1 MLGWIAVQSERIRT
15 RTKKFW
21 GWLVSD
27 RLFVFVL
34 VIFFSLVIL
43 GVLLWWN
50 WVYIWEWAKNHDSEI
65 LRNWVLILLGS
76 IGLPLATWRSIV
88 AQKQAQISERGLLN
102 ERYQKGAE
110 MLGSKT
116 LATRMGGIYAL
127 ERLAREHPNE
137 YHLQIMD
144 LLCAFIRHP
153 TEKDKNLE
161 DGDGGKSGI
170 PNETESPKCPLDVKA
185 AALAIGRRK
194 MRQIR
199 IENKE
204 EDWHLDLRNANLSGV
219 TLITPDGINFEGALL
234 IGANLLGAS
243 LVGAKLSNAH
253 FMSANLSNANLSGT
267 HLSQVELYKANLSS
281 SKLIGSMNLTQ
292 YQLNRGY
299 IWEGEQSP
307 DLHHAFCKDTGK
319 LLIWENEPR
328 PKPETD
334 EQR

>member
-1 MLGWIAVQSERIRT
+1 MIIEFLKEWVAEQFKRIT
-15 RTKKFW
+15 RELISSF
-21 GWLVSD
+21 
-27 RLFVFVL
+27 FL
-34 VIFFSLVIL
+34 VIGLSVIALTLYFFWYIVDIQSGWEKLWAWIETAPNEDTSGGSGHKVDSGTLRNRILIVIGLTGVIL
-43 GVLLWWN
+43 A
-50 WVYIWEWAKNHDSEI
+50 I
-65 LRNWVLILLGS
+65 
-76 IGLPLATWRSIV
+76 WRSIV
-88 AQKQAQISERGLLN
+88 AHRQTQVSELGLLN

-153 TEKDKNLE
+153 TVADLQ
-161 DGDGGKSGI
+161 
-170 PNETESPKCPLDVKA
+170 CPPDVKA

-281 SKLIGSMNLTQ
+281 SKLIGSINLTQ